1 MNHRRLSCK
10 FLFSFFQATPA
21 ARNSQA
27 RGQIRTVAEAYSTAT
42 AMADPSRVCSLHH
55 SSQQCPIFNPLSG
68 ARDQTHI
75 LIDTI
80 GFVTCWAITTPHV
93 NFNVKNH
100 VKFSCKLRGKMSPT
114 FPWLHFIQYCI
125 KTVVFFFF
133 FLSFFS
139 FSFLAVPW
147 HAEFLGQ
154 GSDPSHSC
162 DLHCS
167 CGNAGSFNPLC
178 QTRN

>member
-27 RGQIRTVAEAYSTAT
+27 RGRIRTVAEAYSTAT
-42 AMADPSRVCSLHH
+42 AMADPSCVCSLHH

-80 GFVTCWAITTPHV
+80 GFLTCWAITTPHV

-125 KTVVFFFF
+125 KTVVVFFFFSFFFF
-133 FLSFFS
+133 FFF
-139 FSFLAVPW
+139 FGCPMACGVPGPGIRSKPQLW
-147 HAEFLGQ
+147 PTLQ
-154 GSDPSHSC
+154 LWQC
-162 DLHCS
+162 RIL
-167 CGNAGSFNPLC
+167 
-178 QTRN
+178 